1 MLVSALRKTVR
12 VLSDPSD
19 DEPFEP
25 LWLQPA
31 RASPTAATAAR
42 EAIRRGLFTGFSCE
56 RKGFGCVVPSVAR
69 TNGVTL
75 TRPLICGVASRGG
88 FI

>member
-1 MLVSALRKTVR
+1 M
-12 VLSDPSD
+12 SDPSD

-56 RKGFGCVVPSVAR
+56 RKGVRVRRPVR
-69 TNGVTL
+69 REDDGVTL
-75 TRPLICGVASRGG
+75 TRALICGEALTGC
-88 FI
+88 FK